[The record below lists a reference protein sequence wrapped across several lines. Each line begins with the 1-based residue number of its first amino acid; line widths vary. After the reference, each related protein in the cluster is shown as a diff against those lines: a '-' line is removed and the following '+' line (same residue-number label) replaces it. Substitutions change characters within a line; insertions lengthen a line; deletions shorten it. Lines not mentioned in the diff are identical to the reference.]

1 MSIKENMQQQIE
13 SYLEENRPRYLQS
26 IRQLAQIPA
35 PSNHEEKRAEWCKQY
50 LESLGATGV
59 YIDSAL
65 NVIFPY
71 GVKEGDGDL
80 CAILA
85 HTDVVFPDTDPLP
98 FHEENG
104 RFYAPGVGDD
114 TTNAVAVMEMA
125 GMAIALNLKPKTGI
139 LFVLNSGEEGL
150 GNLKG
155 VRQLMKD
162 FEGRISRLYAIDGG
176 LDTVVNDAVGSKRW
190 KITVT
195 TEGGHSFGAFGN
207 RNAIHYAA
215 KMIDTFYSLK
225 APDIGKTTYNVGMIE
240 GGTSVNTIAQSCSML
255 YEYRSN
261 RCEGLAYMDR
271 FFDGVISSFQNF
283 GIGVSVELL
292 GDRPCKGDVDPK
304 KLTEIVKRASALYG
318 YERSDECGSTDCNIP
333 LSMGIPAVCF
343 GVYEGQGAHTRS
355 EWVDIKSTRTG
366 VKILAQVLLSEMQ

>member
-1 MSIKENMQQQIE
+1 MG
-13 SYLEENRPRYLQS
+13 L
-26 IRQLAQIPA
+26 
-35 PSNHEEKRAEWCKQY
+35 
-50 LESLGATGV
+50 
-59 YIDSAL
+59 
-65 NVIFPY
+65 
-71 GVKEGDGDL
+71 
-80 CAILA
+80 
-85 HTDVVFPDTDPLP
+85 
-98 FHEENG
+98 
-104 RFYAPGVGDD
+104 
-114 TTNAVAVMEMA
+114 
-125 GMAIALNLKPKTGI
+125 
-139 LFVLNSGEEGL
+139 L
-150 GNLKG
+150 GN
-155 VRQLMKD
+155 V
-162 FEGRISRLYAIDGG
+162 S
-176 LDTVVNDAVGSKRW
+176 
-190 KITVT
+190 
-195 TEGGHSFGAFGN
+195 FGN

-261 RCEGLAYMDR
+261 RREGLAYMDR

-304 KLTEIVKRASALYG
+304 ELTEIVKHASALYG

-355 EWVDIKSTRTG
+355 EWVDIESTRTG
-366 VKILAQVLLSEMQ
+366 MKILAQVLLSEMQ